1 MTIPQPKNEDNN
13 DEKSS
18 TPIPDVPPTVPPN
31 GEESQTLQAEI
42 ERLKNSLARTQADFE
57 NFRKRQV
64 QEQENFL
71 KFANSQLILE
81 LLPVIDN
88 FYRAFQHIP
97 DNLKNDQWVKG
108 AVAIEKQFM
117 QILEKLGIQKIE
129 TIGKKADP
137 NLHEIIGMIEK
148 EKTEKDTILEE
159 VEAGY
164 LLNGKVLRPAKVM
177 VQK

>member
-1 MTIPQPKNEDNN
+1 MTDPQKKSDPQAK
-13 DEKSS
+13 DE
-18 TPIPDVPPTVPPN
+18 PLANVPTSMGAVCSP
-31 GEESQTLQAEI
+31 EEVHNLQAEI
-42 ERLKNSLARTQADFE
+42 ERLTNSLARSQADLD

-88 FYRAFQHIP
+88 FNRAFQHTP
-97 DNLKNDQWVKG
+97 DNLKNDQWFIGVL
-108 AVAIEKQFM
+108 AIEKQFLLV
-117 QILEKLGIQKIE
+117 LEKLGVKKIE

-137 NLHEIIGMIEK
+137 HLHEIIGVSEK
-148 EKTEKDTILEE
+148 EKTEKDTVIEE

-164 LLNGKVLRPAKVM
+164 LLNGKVIRPAKVM